1 MPHCASKCLPL
12 INRISTWILFGLF
25 FLLPELAECNSWR
38 VIPIRLDMDQ
48 RTRSGVVTIV
58 NDSEAPMSFSVE
70 PLEWTQDEQGNDLY
84 TETKDILSFPKSLT
98 VEPRSE
104 RIVRTGIKV
113 PAVDTEKTYRLF
125 IKQESDPQ
133 HRSATAVAI
142 VIRFG
147 VPIFSKPLNET
158 VSGEITKNVINN
170 GTIAIGIKNNGN
182 VHFRV
187 QSLKLEGLNLDGASI
202 WSQEI
207 PGTYFLT
214 GTEREFSLDIPEQ
227 ICSHL
232 NSLNVEVTSDRVQLS
247 RQINVDKSMCLTP

>member
-1 MPHCASKCLPL
+1 MT
-12 INRISTWILFGLF
+12 RISTWILFGLF

-58 NDSEAPMSFSVE
+58 NDSENPMSFSVE

-84 TETKDILSFPKSLT
+84 NETKDILSFPKSLT

-104 RIVRTGIKV
+104 RIIRTGIKV

-125 IKQESDPQ
+125 IKQETDPQ

-147 VPIFSKPLNET
+147 VPVFSKPLNET
-158 VSGEITKNVINN
+158 VSGEITKNSISN
-170 GTIAIGIKNNGN
+170 GTVTVGVKNNGN

-187 QSLKLEGLNLDGASI
+187 QALKLEGLDLNGASI

-207 PGTYFLT
+207 PGTYFLA
-214 GTEREFSLDIPEQ
+214 GTEREFSSEIPEQ

-232 NSLNVEVTSDRVQLS
+232 NSLTVDVTSDRVQLS
-247 RQINVDKSMCLTP
+247 RQINVDKSMCLNP